1 MNNHITSGAIGS
13 RQRGAALVVGLI
25 LLLVLTILAVSGVI
39 TSTLEL
45 RMVGNT
51 QLQERAFQAAEVAI
65 EDALA
70 NSPLSTSIPV
80 LQPMI
85 PNPDSPDDQYSFA
98 LGFVGAAPLGSGMT
112 GYSIGTGFT
121 TYHFQVD
128 ATGTAPGNAMAQ
140 HVQSFYIIG
149 PGGT

>member
-1 MNNHITSGAIGS
+1 MNHQIHSGGIGA
-13 RQRGAALVVGLI
+13 RQQGAALVIGLI

-70 NSPLSTSIPV
+70 NSPLSTSVPV
-80 LQPMI
+80 IQAI
-85 PNPDSPDDQYSFA
+85 TPNPDSPDDEYAFA
-98 LGFVGAAPLGSGMT
+98 LNFVGAAPLGSGLT

-128 ATGTAPGNAMAQ
+128 ATGTAPGNALAQ
-140 HVQSFYIIG
+140 HVQSFYIVG